1 MMPTPSGISCEME
14 LTFLLLL
21 GLGRFVLFV
30 FRFALIAVFVDHSRR
45 LAGGVAAR
53 FQTIGTG
60 HLTVG
65 GALGPGTLVVAAGC
79 AEEW

>member
-1 MMPTPSGISCEME
+1 MG
-14 LTFLLLL
+14 LTFLLLF

-45 LAGGVAAR
+45 LAGGVTAR
-53 FQTIGTG
+53 LQTIGTG
-60 HLTVG
+60 HLAVG

-79 AEEW
+79 GSKQKS